1 MLLLKKKTKENGGEK
16 MFIFDISNPLT
27 LLLMLAAT
35 VLLIFLA
42 QEIKKSMIGAIVLFA
57 YLVILIIHVA
67 QVATLPE
74 EFRYML
80 STLSRCIVIDFIF
93 VFISFFSYLWIDDI
107 ETKATGKKSFDN
119 SLNWFWKKV

>member
-1 MLLLKKKTKENGGEK
+1 
-16 MFIFDISNPLT
+16 MFIFDISNTLT

-35 VLLIFLA
+35 VLLIFLS
-42 QEIKKSMIGAIVLFA
+42 QEIKKSVIGAVILFI
-57 YLVILIIHVA
+57 YLILLIIHVA

-93 VFISFFSYLWIDDI
+93 VFITFFSYLWVDDI
-107 ETKATGKKSFDN
+107 ETKATGKKSLDN
-119 SLNWFWKKV
+119 SLDWFWKKV

>member
-1 MLLLKKKTKENGGEK
+1 